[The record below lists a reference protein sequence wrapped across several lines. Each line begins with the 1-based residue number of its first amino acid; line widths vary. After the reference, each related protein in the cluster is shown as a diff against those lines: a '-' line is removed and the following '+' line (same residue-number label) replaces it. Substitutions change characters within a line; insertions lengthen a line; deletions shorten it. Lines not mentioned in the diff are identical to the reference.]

1 MSAERY
7 DFLEAIR
14 LVGSELYLKR
24 ASRILG
30 GAITL
35 ANSGEPT
42 VQYLDTGGVARNVT
56 MPLETANDGKLFIFT
71 NTSAGAFA
79 LTFLSNAG
87 GALSPAVSAAQGKAV
102 IMYCDGVAWR
112 ALAGA

>member
-1 MSAERY
+1 MSSERY

-24 ASRILG
+24 ASRVLG
-30 GAITL
+30 GAVVM
-35 ANSGEPT
+35 AAAGEPT
-42 VQYLDTGGVARNVT
+42 MQYLDTGGVARNVT
-56 MPLETANDGKLFIFT
+56 LPLESSNDGKVFIIT

-79 LTFLSNAG
+79 LTFLGSAG

-102 IMYCDGVAWR
+102 VLYCDGTAWR
-112 ALAGA
+112 ALVGA